1 MNVDWE
7 AAVKAQEQKLMTMPL
22 NATELHIL
30 SQIRRSIYTYA
41 TMLGIFGFS
50 SGYAMSPR
58 PLRPIS
64 FITIG
69 GFGFVGS
76 FLGVALGMQR
86 ALLKL
91 DHAANEDDTFG
102 LVFEWHRL
110 GELKRQMKNNMP
122 GLKGNN
128 MEQIFRQRTA
138 SNKDQ

>member
-22 NATELHIL
+22 NPTELHIL

-41 TMLGIFGFS
+41 TMLGVFGFS

-58 PLRPIS
+58 PLRPVS

-69 GFGFVGS
+69 GFGIVGS

-91 DHAANEDDTFG
+91 DSALSDDDNSG
-102 LVFEWHRL
+102 LVYEWHKL
-110 GELKRQMKNNMP
+110 GQLKREMKKNMP
-122 GLKGNN
+122 ELSGNDL
-128 MEQIFRQRTA
+128 EQIFRQRTA